1 MTAQQIKQ
9 RLLFIIED
17 ANRLLNHIESGKA
30 LFEPTD
36 FADCA
41 WTHLSNIQIAAD
53 LEDTESDTWKGDCVY
68 EVGLDQGEQG
78 TITIA
83 SFTTLADA
91 ESYVTKHSANFP
103 SHRVFIDTCTY
114 NFTNERIR

>member
-1 MTAQQIKQ
+1 MTTQQIKQ

-30 LFEPTD
+30 MDEPTA
-36 FADCA
+36 FADSA

-53 LEDTESDTWKGDCVY
+53 PEDAEPDTWKADCVY
-68 EVGLDQGEQG
+68 EVGIDSGEYG

-91 ESYVTKHSANFP
+91 ESFATKYSTKFP
-103 SHRVFIDTCTY
+103 SQQVFIDTCTY
-114 NFTNERIR
+114 NFTNNKVR